1 MGAGDMAQSRKHAD
15 RRMYARNKRDE
26 VLINAVVRKALRDT
40 FLLFDVDINKS
51 DDVKEFRDDLRF
63 GRQVRKLAWHGTLAV
78 VSTAVV
84 AAAISAWA
92 GIVSAIRGHQ

>member
-1 MGAGDMAQSRKHAD
+1 MKTGNMAQPRNQAD

-26 VLINAVVRKALRDT
+26 ALINAVVRKALRDT